1 MKQARFYDQDPVVS
15 KAANLVLNLPEEVRT
30 LVAVCLISL
39 SERRFGALT
48 LMGNFKELGS
58 DKVLSIFKA
67 KEKKRTYDRNLAV
80 HKAFN
85 CLLVIS
91 EKDRRVLS
99 GQVIEMV
106 DVVSAYQR
114 FCALKGSSVNIRLV
128 EALLTSYVKL
138 GSMGAN
144 KLFNLIKA
152 KVEVAA
158 AQGGHRQIQ
167 EQEIRLLDSL
177 PVEEKEI
184 STLIPE
190 GGLEILSSLTSVKNT
205 EETMVS
211 PTGSALAE
219 TVDDADKNIMSAVK
233 QIGKELKV
241 KGDII

>member
-39 SERRFGALT
+39 SDRRFGALAR
-48 LMGNFKELGS
+48 MGNFKQLES

-91 EKDRRVLS
+91 ETDRQTLS
-99 GQVIEMV
+99 GQVIDMV
-106 DVVSAYQR
+106 EVVSAYQR
-114 FCALKGSSVNIRLV
+114 FCALKGSPVNIRLI
-128 EALLTSYVKL
+128 EALLTTYVKL

-144 KLFNLIKA
+144 KLFNLVKA

-167 EQEIRLLDSL
+167 EQEARLLDSL
-177 PVEEKEI
+177 PANEKEI
-184 STLIPE
+184 ATLLPE
-190 GGLEILSSLTSVKNT
+190 GGLELLSSLASVKHA
-205 EETMVS
+205 EEATIA
-211 PTGSALAE
+211 PTDSAVAE
-219 TVDDADKNIMSAVK
+219 KEDDANKNIMSAVK